1 MTDVEPHVFVD
12 GDDPSPPRCVVVEGP
27 ECGDAAFLGA
37 WLTAA
42 GEAETLWKR
51 ANEGPDFIKQIDRVI
66 LFSIPDFGIR
76 ACSFVMRLKEPRIT
90 SLVVRLENEDA
101 DDFPMMAE
109 MGFFERAGGHY
120 RMAIPSRLTLATV
133 KAGAHAYAATETE
146 NERDGP
152 HLHPEHLVAT
162 MSLAEATAR
171 QARLQAVQD
180 FKYEGYPGPHM
191 H

>member
-1 MTDVEPHVFVD
+1 MSLPL
-12 GDDPSPPRCVVVEGP
+12 RCVVVEGP

-51 ANEGPDFIKQIDRVI
+51 ANKELDFIKQIDRIV
-66 LFSIPDFGIR
+66 LAYIPHFGIA

-101 DDFPMMAE
+101 DEFAMMAE
-109 MGFFERAGGHY
+109 MGFFELAGGHY
-120 RMAIPSRLTLATV
+120 RMAIPSRLTLATA
-133 KAGAHAYAATETE
+133 KAAAHTYAATEIE
-146 NERDGP
+146 NERNGSD
-152 HLHPEHLVAT
+152 LHPERLVAT

-180 FKYEGYPGPHM
+180 FKREGYPAPHL

>member
-1 MTDVEPHVFVD
+1 MTDAEPHVFVTD
-12 GDDPSPPRCVVVEGP
+12 DDPSPPRCVVVEGP

-51 ANEGPDFIKQIDRVI
+51 ANEEPDFIKQIDRII
-66 LFSIPDFGIR
+66 LVSIPHFGIA

-101 DDFPMMAE
+101 DEFAMMAE
-109 MGFFERAGGHY
+109 MGFFERAGRHY
-120 RMAIPSRLTLATV
+120 RMAIPSRMTLETV
-133 KAGAHAYAATETE
+133 KAVAHSYAATEIE
-146 NERDGP
+146 KERDGSR
-152 HLHPEHLVAT
+152 LHPERLVAT
-162 MSLAEATAR
+162 MSFAEATAT

-180 FKYEGYPGPHM
+180 FKREGYPGPHL

>member
-120 RMAIPSRLTLATV
+120 REERIESTHESSKKLHFKAVVPNLGPPPADQNWSLMTPSDWRESRL
-133 KAGAHAYAATETE
+133 
-146 NERDGP
+146 P
-152 HLHPEHLVAT
+152 
-162 MSLAEATAR
+162 
-171 QARLQAVQD
+171 
-180 FKYEGYPGPHM
+180 
-191 H
+191 